1 MRRVFGLGIK
11 AGMGLALASG
21 VALAA
26 NAPAGAKRFVP
37 EGMQLQAEL
46 SADFTGDGKPDLAF
60 VAGDD
65 DKRVLQVLAAYR
77 VDAAPGQAA
86 YEDFEPIDAMTLEAT
101 PLGPASLSVRKGVLI
116 VEDMVGGTTATAA
129 TYRYRFDPAEDRMRL
144 IGIDAERYSR
154 TNSHGGIQLSW
165 NLLNGAHIVQSSRLE
180 EAPTEDSGM
189 YRFSRPQ
196 RTVQEIEKV
205 FMDQTPNP
213 DNLIDNE
220 IAAAMEE

>member
-1 MRRVFGLGIK
+1 MRRTIGSGVGLC
-11 AGMGLALASG
+11 LALAG
-21 VALAA
+21 GGAWAA
-26 NAPAGAKRFVP
+26 DAPVDAARFVP
-37 EGMQLQAEL
+37 EGMQLQAQL
-46 SADFTGDGKPDLAF
+46 AADLTGDGRPDLVF
-60 VAGDD
+60 VAGNDEG
-65 DKRVLQVLAAYR
+65 RVLQVLAR
-77 VDAAPGQAA
+77 IHVDAAPGQAA
-86 YEDFEPIDAMTLEAT
+86 YEDFEPIDSMTLETT
-101 PLGPASLSVRKGVLI
+101 PLGPASLSTRKGVLI
-116 VEDMVGGTTATAA
+116 VDDLVGGTTATAA
-129 TYRYRFDPAEDRMRL
+129 TYRFRFDPAEDRMRL